1 MQKGQNGEGHA
12 TMNTS
17 RINPEELS
25 SRKLWQLAESPSE
38 EHISEDELVEVI
50 AELARR
56 RQDLDRL
63 QTLMS
68 AGEEHSG

>member
-1 MQKGQNGEGHA
+1 
-12 TMNTS
+12 MNSS

-25 SRKLWQLAESPSE
+25 SRKLWQLAESRSDE
-38 EHISEDELVEVI
+38 QISADELNEVI

-63 QTLMS
+63 QAVIGT
-68 AGEEHSG
+68 GEELPG